1 MLKRYRVALFLTLIV
16 ISAAALSACDLGSS
30 SQDSPA
36 TATVV
41 TVPTDTAPT
50 VESVVQQSSPAPAP
64 APAPAP
70 ISQFATP
77 SQAPGQV
84 PTPITAPAI
93 PIQAL
98 EPTASAS
105 PIQAPEPTSAPSPT
119 QAPAPT
125 SEPIV
130 TAAASPTQEPD
141 TEMVIEG
148 TRSGSGAA
156 VVSLNPAAAELT
168 TIDVVK
174 ILKPSIV
181 QIVSELAA
189 MGFSN
194 SALPPT
200 GVGTGVILDQQ
211 GHILTNNHVVEDA
224 QRLTVTLENGESFP
238 AQIVG
243 RDDITDLAV
252 IRIQADGLQPA
263 KLGVSAEVEVGQDV
277 IAIGH
282 ALGLPGG
289 PTVSKGVVSA
299 LERSI
304 NTEQNN
310 TIVDLI
316 QTDASIN
323 PGNSGGALANTAA
336 EVIGINTAIIQG
348 GQGIG
353 FAINIDDA
361 KVVARQLMDQGF
373 VRRGFLGITPV
384 NLTPAIANQ
393 LGLDITEGVILAGV
407 IQDTAAAEAD
417 LRVNDV
423 IVRLGNESIG
433 NTGELSKF
441 LIAHQP
447 GETVDIVII
456 RNDREVLGKLTLR
469 DRPG

>member
-1 MLKRYRVALFLTLIV
+1 MLKRYRVVLFLTLMV
-16 ISAAALSACDLGSS
+16 ASAAALSACDLGSS
-30 SQDSPA
+30 PQDSPA
-36 TATVV
+36 PATAL
-41 TVPTDTAPT
+41 TVPAESAPT
-50 VESVVQQSSPAPAP
+50 VESVVQKSAPAP
-64 APAPAP
+64 ELGTESRPGLWAQVLVQAP
-70 ISQFATP
+70 ITVLAKPTQTP
-77 SQAPGQV
+77 
-84 PTPITAPAI
+84 
-93 PIQAL
+93 
-98 EPTASAS
+98 EPTVSAS
-105 PIQAPEPTSAPSPT
+105 PTQAPEPPSAPSPT

-125 SEPIV
+125 SGPIV

-168 TIDVVK
+168 TVDVVK

-211 GHILTNNHVVEDA
+211 GHILTNNHVIEDA

-299 LERSI
+299 LARSI

-323 PGNSGGALANTAA
+323 PGNSGGALANTAS

-361 KVVARQLMDQGF
+361 KVVTRQLMDQGF

-384 NLTPAIANQ
+384 NLTPSIANQ
-393 LGLDITEGVILAGV
+393 LGLDINEGVILAR
-407 IQDTAAAEAD
+407 IIEDTAAAEAD

-456 RNDREVLGKLTLR
+456 RDGREVVGELTLR

>member
-36 TATVV
+36 PATVV
-41 TVPTDTAPT
+41 TVPTESAPT

-64 APAPAP
+64 APAPIA
-70 ISQFATP
+70 QVATP
-77 SQAPGQV
+77 SQAPVQV

-93 PIQAL
+93 P
-98 EPTASAS
+98 T
-105 PIQAPEPTSAPSPT
+105 QAPEPTSPPSPT

-130 TAAASPTQEPD
+130 TAVASPAQEPD

-168 TIDVVK
+168 TVDVVK

-224 QRLTVTLENGESFP
+224 QRLTVTLENGQSFP

-304 NTEQNN
+304 NTEQNY

-336 EVIGINTAIIQG
+336 EVIGINTVIVQG

-384 NLTPAIANQ
+384 NLTPGIANQ
-393 LGLDITEGVILAGV
+393 LGLDITEGVILA
-407 IQDTAAAEAD
+407 
-417 LRVNDV
+417 R
-423 IVRLGNESIG
+423 
-433 NTGELSKF
+433 
-441 LIAHQP
+441 
-447 GETVDIVII
+447 II
-456 RNDREVLGKLTLR
+456 
-469 DRPG
+469 

>member
-1 MLKRYRVALFLTLIV
+1 MLKRYRVVLFLTLMV
-16 ISAAALSACDLGSS
+16 ASAAALSACDLGSS
-30 SQDSPA
+30 PQDSPA
-36 TATVV
+36 PATAV
-41 TVPTDTAPT
+41 TVPAESAPT
-50 VESVVQQSSPAPAP
+50 VESVVQKSAPAP
-64 APAPAP
+64 ELGTESRPGLWAQVLVQAP
-70 ISQFATP
+70 ITVLAKPTQTP
-77 SQAPGQV
+77 
-84 PTPITAPAI
+84 
-93 PIQAL
+93 
-98 EPTASAS
+98 EPTVSAS
-105 PIQAPEPTSAPSPT
+105 QTQAPEPPSAPSPT

-125 SEPIV
+125 SGPIV

-168 TIDVVK
+168 TVDVVK

-211 GHILTNNHVVEDA
+211 GHILTNNHVIEDA

-299 LERSI
+299 LARSI

-323 PGNSGGALANTAA
+323 PGNSGGALANTAS
-336 EVIGINTAIIQG
+336 EVIGINTAIMQG

-361 KVVARQLMDQGF
+361 RVVTRQLMDQGF

-384 NLTPAIANQ
+384 NLTPSIANQ
-393 LGLDITEGVILAGV
+393 LGLDINEGVILAR
-407 IQDTAAAEAD
+407 IIEDTAAAEAD

-456 RNDREVLGKLTLR
+456 RDGREVVGKLTLR

>member
-50 VESVVQQSSPAPAP
+50 VESVVQQSSPAPAL
-64 APAPAP
+64 AP
-70 ISQFATP
+70 ITQFATP
-77 SQAPGQV
+77 SQAPVQV
-84 PTPITAPAI
+84 PTLITAPAI
-93 PIQAL
+93 PIQVP
-98 EPTASAS
+98 EPTVSAS
-105 PIQAPEPTSAPSPT
+105 PTQAPEPTSAPSPT

-141 TEMVIEG
+141 TVMVIEG

-168 TIDVVK
+168 TVDVVK

-361 KVVARQLMDQGF
+361 KVVARQLIDQGF

-384 NLTPAIANQ
+384 NLTPGIANQ
-393 LGLDITEGVILAGV
+393 LGLDITEGVILARV
-407 IQDTAAAEAD
+407 IQGTAAAEAD
-417 LRVNDV
+417 LQVNDV

-456 RNDREVLGKLTLR
+456 RNDREVVGKLTLR

>member
-1 MLKRYRVALFLTLIV
+1 MLKRYRVVLFLTLMV
-16 ISAAALSACDLGSS
+16 ASAAALSACDLGSS
-30 SQDSPA
+30 PQDSPA
-36 TATVV
+36 PATAL
-41 TVPTDTAPT
+41 TVPAESAPT
-50 VESVVQQSSPAPAP
+50 VESVVQKSAPAP
-64 APAPAP
+64 ELGTESRPGLRAQVQVQAP
-70 ISQFATP
+70 ITVLAKPTQTP
-77 SQAPGQV
+77 
-84 PTPITAPAI
+84 
-93 PIQAL
+93 
-98 EPTASAS
+98 EPTVSAS
-105 PIQAPEPTSAPSPT
+105 QTQAPEPPSAPSPT

-125 SEPIV
+125 SGPIV

-168 TIDVVK
+168 TVDVVK

-211 GHILTNNHVVEDA
+211 GHILTNNHVIEDA

-299 LERSI
+299 LARSI

-323 PGNSGGALANTAA
+323 PGNSGGALANTAS

-361 KVVARQLMDQGF
+361 KVVTRQLMDQGF

-384 NLTPAIANQ
+384 NLTPSIANQ
-393 LGLDITEGVILAGV
+393 LGLDINEGVILARIIEG
-407 IQDTAAAEAD
+407 TAAAEAD

-423 IVRLGNESIG
+423 IVRLGNDSIG

-456 RNDREVLGKLTLR
+456 RDGREVVGKLTLR

>member
-1 MLKRYRVALFLTLIV
+1 MLKRYRVVLFLTLMV
-16 ISAAALSACDLGSS
+16 ASAAALSACDLGSS
-30 SQDSPA
+30 PQDSPA
-36 TATVV
+36 PATAL
-41 TVPTDTAPT
+41 TVPAESAPT
-50 VESVVQQSSPAPAP
+50 VESVVQKSAPAP
-64 APAPAP
+64 ELGTESRPGLWAQVLVQAP
-70 ISQFATP
+70 ITVLAKPTQTP
-77 SQAPGQV
+77 
-84 PTPITAPAI
+84 
-93 PIQAL
+93 
-98 EPTASAS
+98 EPTVSAS
-105 PIQAPEPTSAPSPT
+105 PTQAPEPPSAPSPT

-125 SEPIV
+125 SGPIV

-168 TIDVVK
+168 TVDVVK

-299 LERSI
+299 LARSI
-304 NTEQNN
+304 NTDQNN

-323 PGNSGGALANTAA
+323 PGNSGGALANTAS

-361 KVVARQLMDQGF
+361 KVVTRQLMDQGF

-384 NLTPAIANQ
+384 NLTPSIANQ
-393 LGLDITEGVILAGV
+393 LGLDINEGVILAR
-407 IQDTAAAEAD
+407 IIEDTAAAEAD

-456 RNDREVLGKLTLR
+456 RDGREVVGKLTLR

>member
-1 MLKRYRVALFLTLIV
+1 MLKRYRVVLFLTLMV
-16 ISAAALSACDLGSS
+16 ASAAALSACDLGSS
-30 SQDSPA
+30 PQDSPA
-36 TATVV
+36 PATAV
-41 TVPTDTAPT
+41 TVPAESAPT
-50 VESVVQQSSPAPAP
+50 VESVVQKSAPAP
-64 APAPAP
+64 ELGTESRPAPWAQVLVQAP
-70 ISQFATP
+70 ITVLAKPTQTP
-77 SQAPGQV
+77 
-84 PTPITAPAI
+84 
-93 PIQAL
+93 
-98 EPTASAS
+98 EPTVSAS
-105 PIQAPEPTSAPSPT
+105 PTQAPEPPSAPSPT

-125 SEPIV
+125 SGPIV

-168 TIDVVK
+168 TVDVVK

-299 LERSI
+299 LARSI

-323 PGNSGGALANTAA
+323 PGNSGGALANTAS

-361 KVVARQLMDQGF
+361 KVVTRQLMDQGF

-384 NLTPAIANQ
+384 NLTPSIANQ
-393 LGLDITEGVILAGV
+393 LGLDINEGVILAR
-407 IQDTAAAEAD
+407 IIEDTAAAEAD

-456 RNDREVLGKLTLR
+456 RDGREVVGELTLR

>member
-1 MLKRYRVALFLTLIV
+1 MLKRYRVVLFLTLMV
-16 ISAAALSACDLGSS
+16 ASAAALSACDPGSS
-30 SQDSPA
+30 PQDSPA
-36 TATVV
+36 PATAV
-41 TVPTDTAPT
+41 TVPAESAPT
-50 VESVVQQSSPAPAP
+50 VESVVQKSAPAP
-64 APAPAP
+64 ELGTESRPGLWAQVLVQAP
-70 ISQFATP
+70 ITVLAKPTQTP
-77 SQAPGQV
+77 
-84 PTPITAPAI
+84 
-93 PIQAL
+93 
-98 EPTASAS
+98 EPTVSAS
-105 PIQAPEPTSAPSPT
+105 QTQAPEPPSAPSPT

-125 SEPIV
+125 SGPIV

-168 TIDVVK
+168 TVDVVK

-299 LERSI
+299 LARSI

-323 PGNSGGALANTAA
+323 PGNSGGALANTAS

-361 KVVARQLMDQGF
+361 RVVTRQLMDQGF

-384 NLTPAIANQ
+384 NLTPSIANQ
-393 LGLDITEGVILAGV
+393 LGLDINEGVILAR
-407 IQDTAAAEAD
+407 IIEDTAAAEAD

-456 RNDREVLGKLTLR
+456 RDGREVVGKLTLR

>member
-36 TATVV
+36 PATVV
-41 TVPTDTAPT
+41 TVPTESAPT
-50 VESVVQQSSPAPAP
+50 FESVVQQSSPAPAP
-64 APAPAP
+64 APIA
-70 ISQFATP
+70 QFATP
-77 SQAPGQV
+77 SQAPVQV

-93 PIQAL
+93 PIQVP
-98 EPTASAS
+98 EPTVSAS
-105 PIQAPEPTSAPSPT
+105 PTQAPEPTSAPRPT
-119 QAPAPT
+119 QAPVPT
-125 SEPIV
+125 SELIV
-130 TAAASPTQEPD
+130 TATASPTQEPD

-148 TRSGSGAA
+148 KRSGSGAA

-168 TIDVVK
+168 TVDVVK

-200 GVGTGVILDQQ
+200 GVGTGILDQQ

-373 VRRGFLGITPV
+373 VRRGFLGITPI
-384 NLTPAIANQ
+384 NLTPGIANQ
-393 LGLDITEGVILAGV
+393 LGLDITEGVILARV
-407 IQDTAAAEAD
+407 IQGTAAAEAD
-417 LRVNDV
+417 LQVNDV

-456 RNDREVLGKLTLR
+456 RNDREVVGKLTLR

>member
-1 MLKRYRVALFLTLIV
+1 MLKRYRVVLFLTLV
-16 ISAAALSACDLGSS
+16 VASAAVLSACDLGSS
-30 SQDSPA
+30 PQDSPA
-36 TATVV
+36 PATAV
-41 TVPTDTAPT
+41 TVPAESAPT
-50 VESVVQQSSPAPAP
+50 VESVVQKSAPASELGTESRP
-64 APAPAP
+64 GLWAQVQAQAP
-70 ISQFATP
+70 ITVLAKPTQTP
-77 SQAPGQV
+77 
-84 PTPITAPAI
+84 
-93 PIQAL
+93 
-98 EPTASAS
+98 EPTVSAS
-105 PIQAPEPTSAPSPT
+105 PTQAPEPPSAPSPT

-168 TIDVVK
+168 TVDVVK

-299 LERSI
+299 LARSI

-310 TIVDLI
+310 TIIDLI

-323 PGNSGGALANTAA
+323 PGNSGGALANTAS

-361 KVVARQLMDQGF
+361 KEVTRQLMDQGF

-384 NLTPAIANQ
+384 NLTPSIANQ
-393 LGLDITEGVILAGV
+393 LGLDINEGVILAS
-407 IQDTAAAEAD
+407 IIEDTAAAEAD

-456 RNDREVLGKLTLR
+456 RDGREVVGELTLR